1 MNCKGL
7 LLDIEGT
14 LTHQGAL
21 IAGAAES
28 LAWLHEQGL
37 DYRLL
42 TNITA
47 RSPATISAEL
57 AALGLAVPAQ
67 HIQTATTACVAWL
80 RARQGCSSYL
90 LVPDPV
96 RPLFDGLLINERNPD
111 YVVIGDIGQAF
122 CYDNLNRVFRL
133 LSGGARLIALQ
144 KNPFWFAADGPSL
157 DCGAF
162 VAALEYAS
170 GQTAQVTG
178 KPSSLFFEMALQ
190 SIGCQAREVLVIGD
204 DPGTDMAGA
213 SGIGVRSVRVL
224 TGKSAGLQ
232 RDDSGLA
239 SYCLASIAGLPQLLV
254 QL

>member
-1 MNCKGL
+1 MNCNGL

-14 LTHQGAL
+14 LIHQGAL

-28 LAWLHEQGL
+28 MAWVRAQGL

-57 AALGLAVPAQ
+57 AALGLDVPEQ

-80 RARQGCSSYL
+80 QTQEGRSSYL
-90 LVPDPV
+90 LVPDSV
-96 RPLFDGLLINERNPD
+96 RSSFDGVLINERNPD
-111 YVVIGDIGQAF
+111 YVVIGDIGRDF
-122 CYDNLNRVFRL
+122 CYDNLNQVFRL
-133 LSGGARLIALQ
+133 LHGGARLIALQ

-162 VAALEYAS
+162 VTALEYAS
-170 GQTAQVTG
+170 RQTAQVTG
-178 KPSSLFFEMALQ
+178 KPSALFFDMALQ
-190 SIGCQAREVLVIGD
+190 SINCQAHEVLVVGD

-213 SGIGVRSVRVL
+213 SAIGARSARVL
-224 TGKSAGLQ
+224 TGKSAGLES
-232 RDDSGLA
+232 DDGGLA
-239 SYCLASIAGLPQLLV
+239 SYCLASIASLPQLLAR
-254 QL
+254 L

>member
-14 LTHQGAL
+14 LIHQGAL

-28 LAWLHEQGL
+28 LASLREQGL

-47 RSPATISAEL
+47 RSPEVISAEL
-57 AALGLAVPAQ
+57 AALGLAIPAQ

-80 RARQGCSSYL
+80 RTQKNCRSYL
-90 LVPDPV
+90 LVPDSV
-96 RPLFDGLLINERNPD
+96 RPLFAGLPINERNPD
-111 YVVIGDIGQAF
+111 YVVIGDIGQSF
-122 CYDNLNRVFRL
+122 CYDNLNRVFRML
-133 LSGGARLIALQ
+133 HGGARLVALQ
-144 KNPFWFAADGPSL
+144 KNPFWYAPDGPSL

-170 GQTAQVTG
+170 RQTAQVTG
-178 KPSSLFFEMALQ
+178 KPSALFFDMALQ
-190 SIGCQAREVLVIGD
+190 SINCQAHEVLVVGD

-213 SGIGVRSVRVL
+213 SAIGARSVRVL
-224 TGKSAGLQ
+224 TGKSAGLD

-239 SYCLASIAGLPQLLV
+239 NDCLASIAGLPQLLAH
-254 QL
+254 L